1 MKFFF
6 KCGVLS
12 LILFLAVKFSNS
24 QETMIQNKEMQS
36 QIDADKAFDMLKQ
49 GNKRFV
55 AGNPL
60 NLDYKAQIKQAASGQ
75 YPFAVILS
83 CMDSRVPTEMIF
95 DQGMGDIF
103 VIRVGGN
110 VVDDDV
116 LGSLEFACKV
126 AGAKLIVVMGHTNCG
141 AIQGACDDVK
151 LGSLTQLIAKIK
163 PSVDKTE
170 ATGER
175 NSKNKDFVNDVSEQN
190 VNDQVDY
197 IRRPGTI
204 LGDMISKGEIGL
216 VGAMY
221 DIETGKVQF
230 YVQ

>member
-1 MKFFF
+1 
-6 KCGVLS
+6 
-12 LILFLAVKFSNS
+12 
-24 QETMIQNKEMQS
+24 MIQNKEMQS

-116 LGSLEFACKV
+116 LGSLEFA
-126 AGAKLIVVMGHTNCG
+126 
-141 AIQGACDDVK
+141 
-151 LGSLTQLIAKIK
+151 
-163 PSVDKTE
+163 
-170 ATGER
+170 
-175 NSKNKDFVNDVSEQN
+175 
-190 VNDQVDY
+190 
-197 IRRPGTI
+197 
-204 LGDMISKGEIGL
+204 
-216 VGAMY
+216 
-221 DIETGKVQF
+221 
-230 YVQ
+230 